1 MYYGCGC
8 RYQKPILIHGV
19 EFLSDNRLTGKIIYF
34 PIGHNHKYHHRYKRE
49 EDIDGLDALYLHN
62 VYFFELMISFNK
74 GHHDLREVKS
84 TKILTIER
92 MISWHFSVILSK
104 NH

>member
-1 MYYGCGC
+1 
-8 RYQKPILIHGV
+8 
-19 EFLSDNRLTGKIIYF
+19 
-34 PIGHNHKYHHRYKRE
+34 
-49 EDIDGLDALYLHN
+49 
-62 VYFFELMISFNK
+62 MISFNK